1 MKKVIM
7 GIVAALML
15 ASCVSPSD
23 YCDKVSRNV
32 DASTA
37 ALKSMTQA
45 ISQRNKE
52 NSEEMK
58 ENLRATYT
66 TSYKEI
72 QDAWKTIHNMSDFR
86 GDDELRAAADE
97 YVGFY
102 ASYFENQLNGV
113 VSILTK
119 DSTTYDDTAE
129 LMEYIYELNG
139 KETEY
144 KSKYQNSLI
153 KFMKKNE
160 LAAGL

>member
-7 GIVAALML
+7 GIVAALMM

-23 YCDKVSRNV
+23 YCDKVAHNV
-32 DASTA
+32 DVSTS
-37 ALKSMTQA
+37 ALKNMTQA

-52 NSEEMK
+52 NSDEMK
-58 ENLRATYT
+58 ANLRSTYE

-72 QDAWKTIHNMSDFR
+72 QAAWKTIHGMSDFR

-102 ASYFENQLNGV
+102 ASYFENQLSGV

-144 KSKYQNSLI
+144 KNKYHNSLI